1 MFNLSF
7 LLLSLFWLNSL
18 NAKGASDEELL
29 KKAKKIHSQIVT
41 IDTHT
46 DTPLLL
52 MRDGFDLSGKNPSS
66 RGKVDL
72 KKMKQG
78 GLDAAFFAVF
88 IGQGDRTPERY
99 NEVHNRALSIFDS
112 ISQAVSRNSE
122 LAEIA
127 LVSNDAK
134 RLKKLNKRAIYIGVE
149 NGYPIGTDINRID
162 QYYNLGARYL
172 TLSHTRNNQICDS
185 STDPNGPEHG
195 GLSQFGVNVI
205 KRLNELGMMIDV
217 SHISDDAFYQVLE
230 HSKVPV
236 IASHSNVKAI
246 CDNPRNLSDD
256 MLIKLAKNG
265 GVIQMCLLS
274 SYIKKDVPQPERDSA
289 RAAVRAKH
297 NNFQNLSAE
306 ERRMAMDDWYAIDEK
321 FPPIRATVS
330 DLVDHIDYVVKKIGI
345 DYVGIGSDF
354 DGGGAINGCND
365 ASEMINIT
373 VELLR
378 RGYNKKEIE
387 KIWGKNFLRVFKEN
401 ERYAKSLK
409 KS

>member
-306 ERRMAMDDWYAIDEK
+306 ERRMAMDDWYAIDDK

>member
-306 ERRMAMDDWYAIDEK
+306 ERRMAMEDWYAIDDK